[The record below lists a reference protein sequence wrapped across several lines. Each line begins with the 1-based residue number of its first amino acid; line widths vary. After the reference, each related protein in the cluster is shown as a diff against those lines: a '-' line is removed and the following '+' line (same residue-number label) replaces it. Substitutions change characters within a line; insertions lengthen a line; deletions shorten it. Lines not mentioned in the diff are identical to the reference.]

1 METRQK
7 KIINHKIFNEH
18 WFIGSILLIIWG
30 YLFTYFISVIVAVIL
45 GNVIP
50 LPKEEIMYIGM
61 ILGALLTL
69 LVHKRWFY
77 PEYEGSLKTKDL
89 KRWLI
94 TGLIILVIVLLP
106 DIITSLILKT
116 NLGAPTLHSVLMAG
130 VAGTVE
136 ETVFRGLPVSYLMRQ
151 NKKKSH
157 IIWIAIVT
165 SLIFGSVHGFN
176 FFAGATLL
184 AALLQVISA
193 SAAGFLLCALF
204 IRSGSLLPS
213 MLMHAIND
221 VYAFMNLDLVSEAG
235 VMEGTLKTS
244 DIVLNMILSVLQI
257 IIAIYLLQPSAW
269 DEIMETWNRK
279 WGKEN

>member
-7 KIINHKIFNEH
+7 KIINHKILNEH

-157 IIWIAIVT
+157 II
-165 SLIFGSVHGFN
+165 
-176 FFAGATLL
+176 
-184 AALLQVISA
+184 
-193 SAAGFLLCALF
+193 
-204 IRSGSLLPS
+204 
-213 MLMHAIND
+213 
-221 VYAFMNLDLVSEAG
+221 
-235 VMEGTLKTS
+235 
-244 DIVLNMILSVLQI
+244 
-257 IIAIYLLQPSAW
+257 
-269 DEIMETWNRK
+269 
-279 WGKEN
+279 